1 MRLLPIQHV
10 YSKKEQQTRKF
21 LLRKKETN
29 KLYPRNQK
37 IPIKLYISLLWV
49 IETPPPMSISMTT

>member
-37 IPIKLYISLLWV
+37 IPIKLCISILFDASKYPTMNQN
-49 IETPPPMSISMTT
+49 I